1 MLVVDDYD
9 DAREMLRMIL
19 EHHELDVVEARD
31 GAEAIDSA
39 REHRPDVVL
48 LDLGLPRV
56 SGWDVARALK
66 SDPRTSDIPLIAC
79 TAFTLARQH
88 ERARDAGCRDIV
100 VKPIDPRAL
109 VEVVRSALA
118 R

>member
-19 EHHELDVVEARD
+19 EHHQLDVLEARD
-31 GAEAIDSA
+31 GAEAIECA
-39 REHRPDVVL
+39 REHRPDLVL

-56 SGWDVARALK
+56 SGWDVARTLK
-66 SDPRTSDIPLIAC
+66 SDPATADIPLIAC

-88 ERARDAGCRDIV
+88 ERARDAGCAHVV

-109 VEVVRSALA
+109 VEIVRSALA